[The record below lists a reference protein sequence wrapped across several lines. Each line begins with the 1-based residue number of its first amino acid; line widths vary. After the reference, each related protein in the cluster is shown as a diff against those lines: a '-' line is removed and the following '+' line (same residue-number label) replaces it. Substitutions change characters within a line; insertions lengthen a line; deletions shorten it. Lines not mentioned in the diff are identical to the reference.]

1 MNLLNISKNNKI
13 ISFSLSFLIGFF
25 IISLFSAGYF
35 SSFQPKMADKLFL
48 PGEPNQN
55 IIIIAIDN
63 QSISQIGR
71 WPWDRKIHA
80 ELLDILIEYKPK
92 VIGLDVAF
100 LEKTADDAN
109 LAKSLEKLGNVVLP
123 MEIDIEGVKDNYLIV
138 KNLRFP
144 VDELK
149 RVATVGFTNIP
160 PDKDGVLRKTP
171 VAIKDDR
178 GIQFNAFFIEIL
190 KKYYGQAEPRSKLG
204 STTGD
209 NFLSNLPLEKY
220 QNLIVNY
227 VGGPGT
233 FKTVPYIKVLNKE
246 IDLDIFKNK
255 IVLIG
260 ATAPDLHDE
269 QIVPT
274 SDGVPMAGAEIHA
287 NLINTVLANSY
298 LSYQSKNSVI
308 LTILF
313 IALISSF
320 IFSQFKA
327 TRGLIAALILVII
340 YLILAITIFDFGL
353 IVNLP
358 FPILTIF
365 LVYFINL
372 FAKYFFEEKE
382 KRRLRK
388 IFTQYV
394 SSAVANEI
402 LAKKELKLGGDKK
415 KMTVLFSDIRDF
427 TTISEKLKPEELV
440 RLLNEYL
447 TAMTKLIFKERGVV
461 DKYMGDAIM
470 AFWGAPL
477 EEKDHAFLA
486 CVCAL
491 EMIESLKKLREKN
504 SRIKNLPILNIGIG
518 INTGEMVVGNMGSE
532 KRFSYTVM
540 GDSVNLGSRLEG
552 LNKEYNTNIII
563 SEFTLDELQ
572 KTKKAD
578 QFIYRFLDKV
588 VVKGKTEPVNIYELK
603 SLIH

>member
-1 MNLLNISKNNKI
+1 MS
-13 ISFSLSFLIGFF
+13 
-25 IISLFSAGYF
+25 
-35 SSFQPKMADKLFL
+35 
-48 PGEPNQN
+48 
-55 IIIIAIDN
+55 
-63 QSISQIGR
+63 
-71 WPWDRKIHA
+71 
-80 ELLDILIEYKPK
+80 
-92 VIGLDVAF
+92 
-100 LEKTADDAN
+100 
-109 LAKSLEKLGNVVLP
+109 
-123 MEIDIEGVKDNYLIV
+123 
-138 KNLRFP
+138 
-144 VDELK
+144 
-149 RVATVGFTNIP
+149 
-160 PDKDGVLRKTP
+160 
-171 VAIKDDR
+171 
-178 GIQFNAFFIEIL
+178 
-190 KKYYGQAEPRSKLG
+190 
-204 STTGD
+204 
-209 NFLSNLPLEKY
+209 LEKY

-340 YLILAITIFDFGL
+340 YLILAVIIFDFGL
-353 IVNLP
+353 IVNIP

-365 LVYFINL
+365 LIYFINL
-372 FAKYFFEEKE
+372 LTKYFFEEKE
-382 KRRLRK
+382 KRRLHK

-394 SSAVANEI
+394 SSAVADEI
-402 LAKKELKLGGDKK
+402 LTKKELKLGGDKK

-491 EMIESLKKLREKN
+491 EMMESLKNLREKN

-518 INTGEMVVGNMGSE
+518 INTGEMVVGNMGSDE
-532 KRFSYTVM
+532 RFSYTVM

-552 LNKEYNTNIII
+552 LNKEYQTNIII
-563 SEFTLDELQ
+563 SEFTLAELQ